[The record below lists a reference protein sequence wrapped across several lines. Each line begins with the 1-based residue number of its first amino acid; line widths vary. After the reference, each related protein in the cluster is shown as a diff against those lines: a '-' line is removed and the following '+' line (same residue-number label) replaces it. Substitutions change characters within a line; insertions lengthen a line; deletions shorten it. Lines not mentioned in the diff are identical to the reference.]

1 VHLLDERVHAASRG
15 REVVLQR
22 SSRTA
27 SINDPPLDLGTS
39 DAVLVAQ
46 AKHGDSAAFAL
57 LYRRYIDR
65 VYAFVAR
72 RLANRATAEE
82 ATQEI
87 FMRAL
92 AGLGR
97 CRETD
102 AFAGWLFAI
111 ARNVVHEHYRSAR
124 RAGGTYKESLD
135 TEDPDPTP
143 EERAVRVEAASELL
157 AARQRC
163 LGAKDQELFDL
174 LLADLTDTE
183 IAVALGRR
191 PGAIRTAHWRL
202 LIRLRSCMGV
212 RTSKQG
218 GRDVAL

>member
-1 VHLLDERVHAASRG
+1 
-15 REVVLQR
+15 VVLQQ

-27 SINDPPLDLGTS
+27 SINDPLLDLGTS

-57 LYRRYIDR
+57 LYRRYVDR

-72 RLANRATAEE
+72 RLANRSAAEE

-92 AGLGR
+92 AGLSR
-97 CRETD
+97 CRKEE

-111 ARNVVHEHYRSAR
+111 ARNVLHEHFRYDRRTGGPYR
-124 RAGGTYKESLD
+124 ESTD
-135 TEDPDPTP
+135 AEDPDPTP

-183 IAVALGRR
+183 VAIALGRR

-202 LIRLRSCMGV
+202 LIRLRRCMGV
-212 RTSKQG
+212 RTSQQG
-218 GRDVAL
+218 GQNVAL

>member
-1 VHLLDERVHAASRG
+1 
-15 REVVLQR
+15 VVLQR

-46 AKHGDSAAFAL
+46 AKQGDSAAFAL
-57 LYRRYIDR
+57 LYRRYVDR
-65 VYAFVAR
+65 IYAFSAR

-97 CRETD
+97 CRENE

-111 ARNVVHEHYRSAR
+111 ARNVVHENYRSAR
-124 RAGGTYKESLD
+124 RVGGTYTESLE

-143 EERAVRVEAASELL
+143 EERAVRVEATSELL

-163 LGAKDQELFDL
+163 LGAKDRELFDL
-174 LLADLTDTE
+174 LLADLTDVE

-191 PGAIRTAHWRL
+191 PGAVRTAHWRL
-202 LIRLRSCMGV
+202 LIKLRGCLGV
-212 RTSKQG
+212 RSSLNG